1 MGNEISKRYILA
13 CHWNSFSAIVW
24 INVTEI
30 EAIIRGEGEVS
41 PEANVQ
47 LVQPRFSGR
56 IANIHVSVGDEVK
69 KNDVV
74 AELNNLDASSQLEE
88 NLSTIDVLMAEI
100 TRLKAEVN
108 LQDAID
114 WQLNLPESLMD
125 VQNALFFVRKE
136 KRKQE
141 GEVLF
146 QEIRLAESKMSE
158 LKERM
163 DGLKKLFKLKDEEK
177 SILKP
182 LVEEGVEPKTRL
194 IQINQDIQNFEN
206 ELNLSKNNLKSL
218 AIELEKTRAQL
229 KELDKNYTAKSFE
242 ELARKQN
249 QLRLTKTKTS
259 ALKERLKDTKLRSP
273 INGIITKIYPKGNG
287 AIVTGGDDVVEV
299 APFFNNVRVKAKL
312 KPQDI
317 TQVKEGQTARILL
330 HSYDFTVYGTISG
343 YVDEIAQNTSESD
356 RGEIYYET
364 WVESRNLKLS
374 KSNIEP
380 TILPGML
387 AQIEIIGEK
396 RTIFEYLMK
405 PILKTTSRALT
416 EQ

>member
-1 MGNEISKRYILA
+1 MKTTNVIFLLVIGTV
-13 CHWNSFSAIVW
+13 FSAIVW

-249 QLRLTKTKTS
+249 QLRLTRTKTS

>member
-1 MGNEISKRYILA
+1 MKTTNVIFLLVIGIFFA
-13 CHWNSFSAIVW
+13 AIVW

-56 IANIHVSVGDEVK
+56 IAKIHVSVGDEVK
-69 KNDVV
+69 INDVV

-108 LQDAID
+108 LQDTID
-114 WQLNLPESLMD
+114 WQFNLPESLMD

-194 IQINQDIQNFEN
+194 IQINQDIQNFE
-206 ELNLSKNNLKSL
+206 
-218 AIELEKTRAQL
+218 
-229 KELDKNYTAKSFE
+229 
-242 ELARKQN
+242 
-249 QLRLTKTKTS
+249 
-259 ALKERLKDTKLRSP
+259 
-273 INGIITKIYPKGNG
+273 
-287 AIVTGGDDVVEV
+287 IV
-299 APFFNNVRVKAKL
+299 
-312 KPQDI
+312 
-317 TQVKEGQTARILL
+317 
-330 HSYDFTVYGTISG
+330 
-343 YVDEIAQNTSESD
+343 
-356 RGEIYYET
+356 
-364 WVESRNLKLS
+364 
-374 KSNIEP
+374 
-380 TILPGML
+380 
-387 AQIEIIGEK
+387 
-396 RTIFEYLMK
+396 
-405 PILKTTSRALT
+405 
-416 EQ
+416 